1 VKQPIAC
8 SLDAPDAASQIDEWR
23 QVLDALVTAV
33 EWVDPTCVRM
43 PLQGDADTV
52 ATLVALAQR
61 EAACCPFFR
70 FSIEI
75 DPDGLVFTASV
86 PPDATPIL
94 EQFAGL
100 AAR

>member
-1 VKQPIAC
+1 MKQPIAC

-33 EWVDPTCVRM
+33 EWVDPTHVRM
-43 PLQGDADTV
+43 PLRGDAGAV

-70 FSIEI
+70 FSI
-75 DPDGLVFTASV
+75 DVDADGLAFTASV
-86 PPDATPIL
+86 PADAAPIL

-100 AAR
+100 AGR